1 MDASPPSYVSM
12 LLIWQPS
19 ASAPG
24 LCDLEVAMAI
34 SMHFHLETSAIG
46 LICQECAQTHAVKR
60 TTFSMYN
67 SYLSTTALTL
77 RGGKAERA
85 TYHDGCQP
93 QKVGAQLVRR
103 RRIKH
108 TPLCL
113 WRVYSATFFFYF
125 FISCCWYRQNSHFS
139 SLRSDGS
146 AWCKRKETL
155 RQTDRQTLKRTLDL
169 NQIIRWAN
177 VKAVRAIHLMTLICT
192 GVSHLFITE
201 LKNNS

>member
-1 MDASPPSYVSM
+1 
-12 LLIWQPS
+12 
-19 ASAPG
+19 
-24 LCDLEVAMAI
+24 MAI

-113 WRVYSATFFFYF
+113 WRVYSATFFFFIFYF
-125 FISCCWYRQNSHFS
+125 MLLISAKLTLLLSAVGRQRLMQEEGN
-139 SLRSDGS
+139 
-146 AWCKRKETL
+146 AE
-155 RQTDRQTLKRTLDL
+155 TDRQTDVEEDT
-169 NQIIRWAN
+169 
-177 VKAVRAIHLMTLICT
+177 
-192 GVSHLFITE
+192 
-201 LKNNS
+201 

>member
-113 WRVYSATFFFYF
+113 WRVYSATFFFLF
-125 FISCCWYRQNSHFS
+125 LFHAADIGKTHTSPLCGRTAA
-139 SLRSDGS
+139 LDARGR
-146 AWCKRKETL
+146 KRWD
-155 RQTDRQTLKRTLDL
+155 RQTDR
-169 NQIIRWAN
+169 RW
-177 VKAVRAIHLMTLICT
+177 RGHLI
-192 GVSHLFITE
+192 
-201 LKNNS
+201 